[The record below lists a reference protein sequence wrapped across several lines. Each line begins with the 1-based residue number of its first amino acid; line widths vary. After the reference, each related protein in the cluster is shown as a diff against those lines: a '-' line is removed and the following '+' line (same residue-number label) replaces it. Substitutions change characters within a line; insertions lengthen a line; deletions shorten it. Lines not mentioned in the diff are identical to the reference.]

1 MMMARRASTNRARSV
16 IQADPLLRAV
26 ARAMY
31 EYLVQGSN
39 YAPGFDDA
47 ERKRTR
53 QYEEVMEAAK
63 IFARYCV
70 ADGLGDP
77 VLL

>member
-1 MMMARRASTNRARSV
+1 
-16 IQADPLLRAV
+16 
-26 ARAMY
+26 MY

-39 YAPGFDDA
+39 YAPTFDDA

-53 QYEEVMEAAK
+53 QYHEATEAAR

-77 VLL
+77 LLL

>member
-1 MMMARRASTNRARSV
+1 MDH
-16 IQADPLLRAV
+16 DPLLRAV
-26 ARAMY
+26 AQAMY
-31 EYLVQGSN
+31 NYLVQGSN
-39 YAPGFDDA
+39 YAPNFDDA
-47 ERKRTR
+47 ERRRTR
-53 QYEEVMEAAK
+53 QYFEVVEAAK